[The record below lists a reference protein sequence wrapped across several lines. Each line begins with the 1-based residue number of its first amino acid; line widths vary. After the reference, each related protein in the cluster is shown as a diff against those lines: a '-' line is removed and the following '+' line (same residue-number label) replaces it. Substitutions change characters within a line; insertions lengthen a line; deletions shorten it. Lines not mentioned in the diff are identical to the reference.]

1 MTSYFD
7 VDAILAEEERIPCTF
22 RVDGFRVGYLDPSDE
37 DQVRAGLWRAA
48 PGSALTTGISHDVK
62 AGTELELCLSGPTR
76 EAMRADPTVVRL
88 RDRSPYFYAVG
99 LALAHMGSPADAAQ
113 LPALLCA
120 SLALRGSLILDTA
133 HNSLGEDVSD
143 FVNSLT
149 SLEQRL
155 FFRGYRC
162 AKALAGWR
170 RRDTTIL
177 RMSALALDAG
187 IGGEEAIAAANADVS
202 LTGARAKAAGI
213 KRQRSGM
220 RV

>member
-1 MTSYFD
+1 MASCPWLGAHDKYLPRPPT
-7 VDAILAEEERIPCTF
+7 PCT
-22 RVDGFRVGYLDPSDE
+22 
-37 DQVRAGLWRAA
+37 Q
-48 PGSALTTGISHDVK
+48 DVK
-62 AGTELELCLSGPTR
+62 AGTELELPLWLAETLAGRRMVTCSFPRCLSGPTR

-99 LALAHMGSPADAAQ
+99 LALARMGSPAEAAQ
-113 LPALLCA
+113 LPSLLCA